1 MGAWGPGLY
10 QNDVALDVKD
20 TYEDLLQKGVLDEEI
35 TDRILEEYAD
45 SLIDADDEP
54 VIWFALADIQQ
65 RRGRLDETV
74 KEKAISF
81 IDAGADLPA
90 WKNAPESL
98 QRKRT
103 EALNKLKSRLQSPQ
117 KPEKKI
123 HHPRLY
129 TCQWRIGDVYAY
141 PLTSATAQEA
151 GFYGDMLLFHKC
163 DNTTEWP
170 GNILPVVRMKLYRN
184 HAVPPTLS
192 DFMKLPYLR
201 ISQRG
206 SAEQPEYIYQI
217 MLENTS
223 SRVIPKCLIYIGNT
237 QEFVDPSDEW
247 VFPQKNLLWG
257 ALWKWFDDCIIPRIC
272 SLNRIES

>member
-20 TYEDLLQKGVLDEEI
+20 TYEDLLHKGVLDEEI

-45 SLIDADDEP
+45 SLIDADDGP

-74 KEKAISF
+74 KEKTISF

-103 EALNKLKSRLQSPQ
+103 EALNKLKARLQSPQ

-141 PLTSATAQEA
+141 PLTSAKAQEA
-151 GFYGDMLLFHKC
+151 GLYGDMLLFHKC

-184 HAVPPTLS
+184 HDVPPTLS
-192 DFMKLPYLR
+192 DFMVLCQDLEQYKVRKIRWFKRETRAVESVEKGRRLFHPSHSRAAATTR
-201 ISQRG
+201 IRTD
-206 SAEQPEYIYQI
+206 SA
-217 MLENTS
+217 T
-223 SRVIPKCLIYIGNT
+223 
-237 QEFVDPSDEW
+237 
-247 VFPQKNLLWG
+247 
-257 ALWKWFDDCIIPRIC
+257 
-272 SLNRIES
+272 